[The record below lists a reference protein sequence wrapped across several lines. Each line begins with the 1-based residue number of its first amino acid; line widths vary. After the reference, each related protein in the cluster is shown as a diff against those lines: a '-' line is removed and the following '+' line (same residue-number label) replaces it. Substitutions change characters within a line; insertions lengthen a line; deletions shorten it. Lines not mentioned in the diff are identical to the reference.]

1 MPHTRDINMMKPI
14 RYKSTALVLTGMIV
28 LFSCSSKQPVRVLRQ
43 KVSPGSSVA
52 VIVDGPNNIKNVVLS
67 RFMRYKYR
75 VVAFNAADMYSM
87 KDVFDISDFK
97 KVSHTVA
104 REGDGRSL
112 ASMERTF
119 DNVYKLHVYN
129 FEINKAETLREIRRN
144 WNVNYLI
151 LLELKDWEEVSWGRA
166 INLDTFELI
175 WVENYPARYNDD
187 PVTIVDHFIR
197 SMTGR

>member
-1 MPHTRDINMMKPI
+1 M
-14 RYKSTALVLTGMIV
+14 SVALVVNG
-28 LFSCSSKQPVRVLRQ
+28 LFVMLSCSSKQPVRVLRQ
-43 KVSPGSSVA
+43 KVAAGSGVA
-52 VIVDGPNNIKNVVLS
+52 VLVDGPNNIKNVVLS
-67 RFMRYKYR
+67 RFMGNNFK
-75 VVAFNAADMYSM
+75 VVAFNAADLYAM
-87 KDVFDISDFK
+87 KDVFDIRDFK

-144 WNVNYLI
+144 WNVNYLV

-175 WVENYPARYNDD
+175 WVENYPARYNDN

>member
-1 MPHTRDINMMKPI
+1 MMKLI
-14 RYKSTALVLTGMIV
+14 RYISVALVFNGVFVML
-28 LFSCSSKQPVRVLRQ
+28 SCSSKQPVRVLRQ
-43 KVSPGSSVA
+43 KVAAGSGVA
-52 VIVDGPNNIKNVVLS
+52 VLVDGPNNIKNVVLS
-67 RFMRYKYR
+67 RFMGSNFK
-75 VVAFNAADMYSM
+75 VVAFNAADLYAM
-87 KDVFDISDFK
+87 KDVFDIRDFK

-144 WNVNYLI
+144 WNVNYLV